1 MQVSKRRPQSQQRLL
16 FVDENQAELWS
27 RLSPEQQQLCRN
39 LISQLLQQVVCQHR
53 QQGNPTDPVERS
65 VCHE

>member
-1 MQVSKRRPQSQQRLL
+1 MQLSKRRPWPEQPRLL

-39 LISQLLQQVVCQHR
+39 LISQLLQQIVN
-53 QQGNPTDPVERS
+53 QQDNASEPDERS
-65 VCHE
+65 NCHD

>member
-1 MQVSKRRPQSQQRLL
+1 MQLSKRRPQSQQRLL

-39 LISQLLQQVVCQHR
+39 LISQLLQQIVR
-53 QQGNPTDPVERS
+53 QQDDPSDPIERS
-65 VCHE
+65 TCHE